1 MKWRA
6 PTSVGVPRLHRLITP
21 LTEPATIWVRRHLEH
36 EESLYW
42 CGALVVEPRYLGPI
56 VAGMADDGLVIQ
68 AE

>member
-1 MKWRA
+1 MA
-6 PTSVGVPRLHRLITP
+6 SPDVALTFLGSIALVTP
-21 LTEPATIWVRRHLEH
+21 LTEPATVWVRSNFDH
-36 EESLYW
+36 EETLFW